1 MVTFTKYKFNFR
13 FLKVDN
19 MDDIIK
25 SQERKT
31 PQLMLNNEKGL
42 IEMKGS
48 SIMEDATA
56 FYEPIM
62 KWLYEYV
69 SNPKDTLVNVDLEYF
84 NTSSAKVL
92 LIIFKTLSNIQKSG
106 CKVNVNWYYEEDDEE
121 IFESGSNFSAMA
133 KIPFNFIKK

>member
-1 MVTFTKYKFNFR
+1 
-13 FLKVDN
+13 

-25 SQERKT
+25 SNARKT
-31 PQLMLNNEKGL
+31 PEIVLNDEKGL

-48 SIMEDATA
+48 SIMEDAKA
-56 FYEPIM
+56 FYDPMM

-69 SNPKDTLVNVDLEYF
+69 SKPKDTLVNVDLEYF

-92 LIIFKTLSNIQKSG
+92 LIIFKTLSTIQKSG

-121 IFESGSNFSAMA
+121 IFESGSSFSTMS
-133 KIPFNFIKK
+133 KIEFNFIKKLVNDKLS

>member
-1 MVTFTKYKFNFR
+1 
-13 FLKVDN
+13 

-25 SQERKT
+25 SQDNKT
-31 PQLMLNNEKGL
+31 PQLVLNKEKGL
-42 IEMKGS
+42 IEMRGS

-56 FYEPIM
+56 FYDPIM

-69 SNPKDTLVNVDLEYF
+69 DHPKDTLVNVDLEYF

-106 CKVNVNWYYEEDDEE
+106 CKVNVNWHYEEDDEE
-121 IFESGSNFSAMA
+121 IFESGNSFSAMS
-133 KIPFNFIKK
+133 KIKFNFIKKPVNDKLS